1 MVMNVVPISLMVTL
15 EVVKFFQA
23 MMISWDVEIYDT
35 DKDMSTKAQSSN
47 LNEELG
53 CVHYIFSDKTGTLTQ
68 NVMEFK
74 KFSVNQSCYGVSD
87 PDLNLEALKK
97 EGITNVNFSDPNLR
111 SDLRNVEG
119 DNFSSL
125 HRFMEI
131 LSVCHTVIAEKAKD
145 GSKNLSFN
153 ASSPDELALVNA
165 AKFFGYAF
173 KGRDEENNML
183 VEVNDDNEDISV
195 GSPIK
200 QYALLNV
207 IEFTS
212 TRKRMTIIVK
222 DMQNDTI
229 RVMCK
234 GADSIVIPRLKQNQS
249 QVIERTK
256 EFLDAFSKEGLR
268 TLVIAEKIISEEF
281 YRQWSKKYQNALT
294 STNNREEN
302 VNKVAEEIEIEF
314 DLVGTTAIEDKLQD
328 DVGDTLEF
336 IKAAGIK
343 VWVLTGDKIE
353 TAVNIGIS
361 CKLLNSDMETLM
373 IDSKK
378 TNEIMKQ
385 ITQARG
391 VQKMTGLARENAVIV
406 AGDSLLKIT
415 RNLRCKEEFIQ
426 LA

>member
-1 MVMNVVPISLMVTL
+1 
-15 EVVKFFQA
+15 
-23 MMISWDVEIYDT
+23 
-35 DKDMSTKAQSSN
+35 
-47 LNEELG
+47 
-53 CVHYIFSDKTGTLTQ
+53 
-68 NVMEFK
+68 MEFK

-87 PDLNLEALKK
+87 PDLNLEDLKK

-234 GADSIVIPRLKQNQS
+234 GADSIVIPRLKQSQS

-281 YRQWSKKYQNALT
+281 YRQWSKKY
-294 STNNREEN
+294 
-302 VNKVAEEIEIEF
+302 
-314 DLVGTTAIEDKLQD
+314 
-328 DVGDTLEF
+328 
-336 IKAAGIK
+336 
-343 VWVLTGDKIE
+343 
-353 TAVNIGIS
+353 
-361 CKLLNSDMETLM
+361 
-373 IDSKK
+373 
-378 TNEIMKQ
+378 
-385 ITQARG
+385 
-391 VQKMTGLARENAVIV
+391 
-406 AGDSLLKIT
+406 
-415 RNLRCKEEFIQ
+415 
-426 LA
+426 